1 MLEKYPINLNAKRK
15 MARVLGSY
23 HPPTPNRDYHQIDI
37 IFMKKYMDKLKR
49 RFDKYVFLWIFL
61 HEYAHLLVEVNGLCS
76 GDHCKNWQET
86 YKGLLLRFIQLNI
99 FPKDISQG
107 IQRRIERGLTR
118 YD

>member
-1 MLEKYPINLNAKRK
+1 
-15 MARVLGSY
+15 
-23 HPPTPNRDYHQIDI
+23 
-37 IFMKKYMDKLKR
+37 
-49 RFDKYVFLWIFL
+49 
-61 HEYAHLLVEVNGLCS
+61 VEVNGLRS